1 MVLIVVGQE
10 QATNVDQH
18 LPGASS
24 NTSDMHLA
32 TLNLGTSSI
41 NFVESVRQL
50 IVRVP
55 VFKAVSVN
63 HDEEPSAM
71 NSKFR
76 FTLRV
81 SRGFSAAL
89 GGCKFFRVTMSI
101 NTETLRIR
109 SSRISTATKRFDPSN
124 LDDATL
130 TAIPKRRKHL
140 SPLEE
145 DRPAKRSRNTNTTQT
160 GNRQNGGGSPSTSIK
175 KEGSKKKTAA
185 CFDPTG
191 FPLRP
196 NSEWRIGPHV
206 SAAGGVENTIINAAS
221 IGLV

>member
-1 MVLIVVGQE
+1 
-10 QATNVDQH
+10 
-18 LPGASS
+18 
-24 NTSDMHLA
+24 MHLA
-32 TLNLGTSSI
+32 TLHLGTSSI
-41 NFVESVRQL
+41 NYVESVRQL

-63 HDEEPSAM
+63 YDEELSAI

-76 FTLRV
+76 FMLRV
-81 SRGFSAAL
+81 SSVP
-89 GGCKFFRVTMSI
+89 GGRKFFRVTMSI
-101 NTETLRIR
+101 NTETLRRR
-109 SSRISTATKRFDPSN
+109 SSRISTATKRSDPSN
-124 LDDATL
+124 LDDATF
-130 TAIPKRRKHL
+130 TAIPKRRKHP

-160 GNRQNGGGSPSTSIK
+160 GNRQKGGGSLPTSIK
-175 KEGSKKKTAA
+175 KERSKKNTAS
-185 CFDPTG
+185 CYDPTD

>member
-24 NTSDMHLA
+24 NTSGMHLA

-41 NFVESVRQL
+41 NYVESVRQL

-76 FTLRV
+76 FMLRV
-81 SRGFSAAL
+81 SRGFSAA
-89 GGCKFFRVTMSI
+89 GGRKFFRVTMSI
-101 NTETLRIR
+101 NTETLRRR

-160 GNRQNGGGSPSTSIK
+160 GNRQKGGGSLSTSIK
-175 KEGSKKKTAA
+175 KERSKKNTAS
-185 CFDPTG
+185 CYDTTD